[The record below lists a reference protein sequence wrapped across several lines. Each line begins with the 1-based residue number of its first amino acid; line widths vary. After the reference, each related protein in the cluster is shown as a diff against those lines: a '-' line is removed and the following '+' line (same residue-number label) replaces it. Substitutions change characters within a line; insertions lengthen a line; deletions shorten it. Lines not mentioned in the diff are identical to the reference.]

1 MLGKMMSSALTVP
14 SLLDHANRY
23 HGATEIV
30 SVATSGKVERVT
42 WHDIWVNARQLSSAL
57 RALGLPKGARV
68 CTVAW
73 NNRYHLEIYFGV
85 AGAGMVCHTI
95 NPRLFLEQLI
105 FIINHAEDAV
115 LFVDETFLPLVAKI
129 RESIPTVQ
137 HFILMSENQPEDTF
151 GLNILLYNELLQRA
165 TAAKSAASTNQ
176 WADIDENQ
184 PSSLCYTSGTT
195 GNPKGVLYTH
205 RSTVLHSLGGN
216 QPDGLGIKAR
226 DCVLPVVPM
235 FHVNAWGVPYVAAAT
250 GCKLVL
256 PGPGLDG
263 NSLVQLIDTE
273 QVTLALGV
281 PTIWQGLLT
290 ALEQTGS
297 KATSLERTIVGGSA
311 LPASMIQTFRDHYNV
326 ELIHAWGMTETSP
339 LGTLNQL
346 LEKHSALDADA
357 QTKLRLGQGRPPYG
371 VELQVVDEAGQV
383 LANDGETPG
392 LLQIRGHWI
401 VDTYFQSDSSALSEA
416 GWFDTGDIATLDAD
430 GYLVIRDRAKDVIK
444 SGGEWIS
451 TVELENI
458 MVAHPKVQTA
468 AVIAARHDKWDERPV
483 VIVVAAEGVELSEA
497 EVLGFYDG
505 KIAKWQIPDRVIF
518 VDALPI
524 GGTGKILKNQLR
536 DSYAN
541 VLVDTPEPA

>member
-1 MLGKMMSSALTVP
+1 MLGKMMQSSLTVP

-23 HGATEIV
+23 HGSAEIV
-30 SVATSGKVERVT
+30 SVNTGGNIERQT
-42 WHDIWVNARQLSSAL
+42 WHDTWVNARRLSSAL
-57 RALGLPKGARV
+57 QAYGMPEGARI
-68 CTVAW
+68 CTIAW
-73 NNRYHLEIYFGV
+73 NNRRHLEIYFGV

-95 NPRLFLEQLI
+95 NPRLFLEQLT
-105 FIINHAEDAV
+105 FIINHAEDSV

-129 RESIPTVQ
+129 QSSLNTVR
-137 HFILMSENQPEDTF
+137 HIVLMSDEKPAETDVQDV
-151 GLNILLYNELLQRA
+151 ILYDEFLQRGSEA
-165 TAAKSAASTNQ
+165 DG

-195 GNPKGVLYTH
+195 GNPKGVMYSH
-205 RSTVLHSLGGN
+205 RSTVLHTLGGN
-216 QPDGLGIKAR
+216 QPDGIAIAAR

-235 FHVNAWGVPYVAAAT
+235 FHVNAWGVPYIAAAT

-263 NSLVQLIDTE
+263 NSLVQLIDSE

-281 PTIWQGLLT
+281 PTIWQGLLA

-297 KATSLERTIVGGSA
+297 KAPSLQRTIVGGSA
-311 LPASMIQTFRDHYNV
+311 LPPSMIQTFRDQYNV

-339 LGTLNQL
+339 LGSVNQL
-346 LEKHSALDADA
+346 LQKHTSLDADA
-357 QTKLRLGQGRPPYG
+357 QAAIRLGQGRAPYG
-371 VELQVVDEAGQV
+371 VELQVVDEEGNA
-383 LANDGETPG
+383 LPNDGTTQG

-401 VDTYFQSDSSALSEA
+401 VDTYFQAEQSALTQE
-416 GWFDTGDIATLDAD
+416 GWFDTGDIATLDPD

-458 MVAHPKVQTA
+458 LVAHPSVQVA
-468 AVIAARHDKWDERPV
+468 AVIAARHEKWDERPIALV
-483 VIVVAAEGVELSEA
+483 VVSEGAEVSEA
-497 EVLGFYDG
+497 DVMEFYRG
-505 KIAKWQIPDRVIF
+505 KIADWQIPDKVIF
-518 VDALPI
+518 IDALPV

-536 DSYAN
+536 ESYGN
-541 VLVDTPEPA
+541 VLVEADQSS